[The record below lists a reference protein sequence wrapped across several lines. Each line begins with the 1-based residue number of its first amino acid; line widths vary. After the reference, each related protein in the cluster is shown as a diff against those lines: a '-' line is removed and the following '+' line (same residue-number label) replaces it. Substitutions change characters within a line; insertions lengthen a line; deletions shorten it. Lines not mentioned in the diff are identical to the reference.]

1 MLYELGIKVAEKGPV
16 IMTNPLITRREKQ
29 EEKDTILLHI
39 KGRLDMNALEDFK
52 NIFADEFDTGNF
64 KIVLNMSQVNF
75 IVSTHLGVIMS
86 NYKKAQ
92 SAGGDIKFSSL
103 TEEVYG
109 IFDLLQLT
117 TILNIYNSDAE
128 ALAEF

>member
-1 MLYELGIKVAEKGPV
+1 
-16 IMTNPLITRREKQ
+16 
-29 EEKDTILLHI
+29 
-39 KGRLDMNALEDFK
+39 MNALEDFK

>member
-1 MLYELGIKVAEKGPV
+1 
-16 IMTNPLITRREKQ
+16 MTNPLVTRRE
-29 EEKDTILLHI
+29 ELTGAIALHI

-52 NIFADEFDTGNF
+52 NIFVTEFEAGNYN
-64 KIVLNMSQVNF
+64 IILNMAQVNF
-75 IVSTHLGVIMS
+75 IVSTHLGVIMT

-92 SAGGDIKFSSL
+92 SNGGDIKFSSL

-117 TILNIYNSDAE
+117 SILNIYNSDSE
-128 ALAEF
+128 AAKDF

>member
-1 MLYELGIKVAEKGPV
+1 
-16 IMTNPLITRREKQ
+16 
-29 EEKDTILLHI
+29 
-39 KGRLDMNALEDFK
+39 
-52 NIFADEFDTGNF
+52 
-64 KIVLNMSQVNF
+64 MSQVNF
-75 IVSTHLGVIMS
+75 IVSTHLGIMS

-92 SAGGDIKFSSL
+92 SGGDIKFSSL